1 MNSVPASPPKISVI
15 VLNYNGQKWLPRCLE
30 SLEQQ
35 TIFNEIEVIVVDN
48 QSPDQS
54 AEIAA
59 ARAQR
64 VPNIRLLQTGAN
76 LYFCGGNNRGAA
88 GATGKYLFFINN
100 DTWLERDCL
109 EILHREI
116 EAEQAAAGMPLVLN
130 YDDDTYQ
137 SLAGGLDIFGMFT
150 GKPAFAG
157 TRAIIGAFGASYF
170 VRADIFRRVG
180 GFDEALLM
188 YVDEADLSWRIRT
201 AGGRIVGV
209 PAARMHHRGSPTANP
224 AGGGRLIELRTTET
238 KRFLSNRNNL
248 VVLMKNA
255 RNILLLLV
263 LSNVFLLGCEALV
276 SLVLIRNWRFT
287 RHAYFGAIAAAF
299 QMRDHIAQSRR
310 QIRTFRQ
317 SGDLAALKFMTWRL
331 NRWGELRQMLKLG
344 IIKVDKH

>member
-1 MNSVPASPPKISVI
+1 MDSVATFQAKISVI

-30 SLEQQ
+30 SLQAQ
-35 TIFNEIEVIVVDN
+35 TIFKEIEVIVVDN

-54 AEIAA
+54 GEIAA
-59 ARAQR
+59 AWAQR
-64 VPNIRLLQTGAN
+64 VPNIRLVQTGAN

-88 GATGKYLFFINN
+88 VATGKYLFFINN

-137 SLAGGLDIFGMFT
+137 SLTGGLDIFGMFS
-150 GKPAFAG
+150 GAPAFSK
-157 TRAIIGAFGASYF
+157 TREIIGAFGASFF
-170 VRADIFRRVG
+170 VRADVFRLVG

-201 AGGRIVGV
+201 SGGRIVGV

-224 AGGGRLIELRTTET
+224 AGGGRVIELRTTET

-248 VVLMKNA
+248 VVLMKNTQHV
-255 RNILLLLV
+255 LLLLV
-263 LSNVFLLGCEALV
+263 LSNIFLLGCEALA

-287 RHAYFGAIAAAF
+287 RHAHFGAIAAAF
-299 QMRDHIAQSRR
+299 KMRDHILQCRR
-310 QIRTFRQ
+310 QIRTFRRK
-317 SGDLAALKFMTWRL
+317 GDLAALRFMTWRL
-331 NRWGELRQMLKLG
+331 NRWGELQQILRLG
-344 IIKVDKH
+344 MIKVDKR